1 VLKMANAN
9 KWSKHRRDDAAQ
21 AGTRFIY
28 RKNTPP
34 FRPLKDPFTLV
45 KEIGIKF
52 GDGERKG

>member
-1 VLKMANAN
+1 MANAN